1 MITIYAARAP
11 TPAFRGNI
19 RDLRPMWLL
28 EEAGMP
34 YEVCY
39 LEPGSG
45 LHTEAYLAMNP
56 FGKVPVMKD
65 GDFTIFESAA
75 ICLYLADRYGALI
88 PRHGTPERSL
98 HDQWLFA
105 AITNFEFN
113 SMRIFA
119 CDATMAP
126 GAETDRKRQNA
137 IDFLHAFLPGLER
150 RLSGSACLNGH
161 DFQLC
166 DLFLSAILR
175 YPFDRG
181 VLGQYPALSAY
192 LGRNLNRPAFL
203 VAVAKN
209 GGSA

>member
-11 TPAFRGNI
+11 TPAFRGI
-19 RDLRPMWLL
+19 SVTCPDVAAGRPAAYGLLPGARLQLRTRL
-28 EEAGMP
+28 
-34 YEVCY
+34 
-39 LEPGSG
+39 PG
-45 LHTEAYLAMNP
+45 MNP

-75 ICLYLADRYGALI
+75 ICLYLADRYGVLI

-181 VLGQYPALSAY
+181 VLGDTLHCRHTSA
-192 LGRNLNRPAFL
+192 GT
-203 VAVAKN
+203 
-209 GGSA
+209 